1 VSDGI
6 DKAAVLLANLDPA
19 RMEAVL
25 ERVGGDRG
33 ETLRAR
39 MKDVKADPK
48 SHVSLRDI
56 LLELEA
62 ALGLSLDA
70 PTPGKTEPAK
80 AGPRDPKAK
89 PTAKGAAGAAANGG
103 GVDHVV
109 DDSTPTKSESES
121 TDGKPAKPAAAA
133 GDPLDEIRKVAPEKL
148 AMALQGE
155 NPRTAALLLNLFDVE
170 QAGAVYKRLPP
181 DLRREVSICFTKQLV
196 PPTEIIRRIARGVI
210 DKCNSLGDIA
220 ISTDSAERAKKMAT
234 FVRTLPRPDR
244 LELLKDIETKD
255 AAIAQAIRGE
265 LYQFDDVLLLEGSS
279 IQKLLGEL
287 DTKTLATALK
297 TATEE
302 IRTKILSNLSSR
314 AQETLKDEM
323 EMLGAVGGSKGNE
336 ARKAVVEGMQK
347 LDAAG
352 ELAMRE

>member
-1 VSDGI
+1 MI
-6 DKAAVLLANLDPA
+6 DQ
-19 RMEAVL
+19 
-25 ERVGGDRG
+25 
-33 ETLRAR
+33 
-39 MKDVKADPK
+39 
-48 SHVSLRDI
+48 
-56 LLELEA
+56 
-62 ALGLSLDA
+62 
-70 PTPGKTEPAK
+70 
-80 AGPRDPKAK
+80 
-89 PTAKGAAGAAANGG
+89 
-103 GVDHVV
+103 VV
-109 DDSTPTKSESES
+109 DDSTPMKSDS
-121 TDGKPAKPAAAA
+121 TDARSSKPSAPA

-155 NPRTAALLLNLFDVE
+155 TPRTAALLLNLFDVE

-181 DLRREVSICFTKQLV
+181 DLRREVSICFTKQVV

-210 DKCNSLGDIA
+210 EKCNSLGDLA
-220 ISTDSAERAKKMAT
+220 ISTDSAERSKKMAA

-244 LELLKDIETKD
+244 LELLKEIEEKEP
-255 AAIAQAIRGE
+255 AIAQAIRGE

-297 TATEE
+297 TATDE

-323 EMLGAVGGSKGNE
+323 EMLGSVSGSKGNE

>member
-1 VSDGI
+1 VADGL

-19 RMEAVL
+19 RIEAVL

-33 ETLRAR
+33 EKLRAR
-39 MKDVKADPK
+39 VKEVRADPK
-48 SHVSLRDI
+48 AHVSLRDI
-56 LLELEA
+56 LVELEA
-62 ALGLSLDA
+62 ALGLSLD
-70 PTPGKTEPAK
+70 PNPKPGTPGPTAPAAPGAK
-80 AGPRDPKAK
+80 PGAVSKPGPRPG
-89 PTAKGAAGAAANGG
+89 PGM
-103 GVDHVV
+103 VDQVV
-109 DDSTPTKSESES
+109 DDSTPATGGASDAKSI
-121 TDGKPAKPAAAA
+121 KPSAPS
-133 GDPLDEIRKVAPEKL
+133 GDPLEEIRKVAPEKL

-155 NPRTAALLLNLFDVE
+155 SPRTAALLLNLLDVE
-170 QAGAVYKRLPP
+170 SAGAVYKRLPS
-181 DLRREVSICFTKQLV
+181 DLRREVSICFTKQVV
-196 PPTEIIRRIARGVI
+196 PPTEIVRRIARSI
-210 DKCNSLGDIA
+210 IEKCNSLGDLA
-220 ISTDSAERAKKMAT
+220 ISTDSVERAKKMAA

-244 LELLKDIETKD
+244 IELLKEIEAKEPIT
-255 AAIAQAIRGE
+255 AQAIRGE

-302 IRTKILSNLSSR
+302 IRARILSNLSSR

-323 EMLGAVGGSKGNE
+323 EMLGSVGGSKGNE

>member
-6 DKAAVLLANLDPA
+6 DKAAVLLANLDPS
-19 RMEAVL
+19 RIEAVL

-33 ETLRAR
+33 EKLRAR
-39 MKDVKADPK
+39 MKEVRADPK
-48 SHVSLRDI
+48 AHVSLREI
-56 LLELEA
+56 LAELETS
-62 ALGLSLDA
+62 LGLSLDA
-70 PTPGKTEPAK
+70 TSGKNESGK

-89 PTAKGAAGAAANGG
+89 PAARGAAAATGAAGAGI
-103 GVDHVV
+103 DHVV
-109 DDSTPTKSESES
+109 DDSTPATTDPTDPKSTKPSVP
-121 TDGKPAKPAAAA
+121 G

-155 NPRTAALLLNLFDVE
+155 TPRTTALLLNLFDVE
-170 QAGAVYKRLPP
+170 QAGAVYKRLPA
-181 DLRREVSICFTKQLV
+181 DLRREVSICFTKQVV
-196 PPTEIIRRIARGVI
+196 PPTEIIRRIARSVI
-210 DKCNSLGDIA
+210 EKCNSLGDLA
-220 ISTDSAERAKKMAT
+220 ISTDSTERSKKMAA
-234 FVRTLPRPDR
+234 FVRTLPRADR
-244 LELLKDIETKD
+244 LELLKEIEEKEP
-255 AAIAQAIRGE
+255 AIAQAIRGE
-265 LYQFDDVLLLEGSS
+265 LYQFDDVLLLEGAS

-297 TATEE
+297 TATDE

-323 EMLGAVGGSKGNE
+323 EMLGSVTGSKGNE

>member
-1 VSDGI
+1 MSDGL

-19 RMEAVL
+19 RRESVL
-25 ERVGGDRG
+25 DRVGGARG
-33 ETLRAR
+33 DALRER
-39 MKDVKADPK
+39 MKEVRADPK

-62 ALGLSLDA
+62 ALGLTLDA
-70 PTPGKTEPAK
+70 PAGKSEPGK

-89 PTAKGAAGAAANGG
+89 PAAKGATAAGSS
-103 GVDHVV
+103 VDHVV
-109 DDSTPTKSESES
+109 DDSTPTKSES
-121 TDGKPAKPAAAA
+121 TDGKPGKPPS

-181 DLRREVSICFTKQLV
+181 DLRREVSICFTKQVV

-210 DKCNSLGDIA
+210 DKCNSLGDLA
-220 ISTDSAERAKKMAT
+220 ISTDSAERSKKMAV
-234 FVRTLPRPDR
+234 FVRTLARPDR
-244 LELLKDIETKD
+244 LELLKEIEAKEPAT
-255 AAIAQAIRGE
+255 AQAIRGE

-302 IRTKILSNLSSR
+302 IRVKILSNLSSR

-323 EMLGAVGGSKGNE
+323 EMLGSVSGSKGNE